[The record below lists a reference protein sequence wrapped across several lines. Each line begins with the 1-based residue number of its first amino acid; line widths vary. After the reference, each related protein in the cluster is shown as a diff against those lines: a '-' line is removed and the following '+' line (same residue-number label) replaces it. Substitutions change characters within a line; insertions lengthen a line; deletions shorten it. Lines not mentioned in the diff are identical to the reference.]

1 MASSPVALLP
11 LLVLAVICAIVTAHV
26 AAGERGADRLNAR
39 ARVRGAG
46 GASGEPTMSARSLRI
61 ESTAGSRNGSTRVG
75 VGVGVGSPG
84 GAVEA
89 RVQVGTQITVS
100 GVSLDINFD
109 ALRCFT
115 FPKATLKALKAGR
128 DVQVWWNGLTG
139 GSKSGSKGAGSTRR
153 KEAGTEGRAA
163 GAACKQLQ
171 FFANPAC
178 KGKAL
183 DEVLK
188 PQYAG
193 LRKFFNIPRWVMGA
207 RGDGG
212 TW

>member
-1 MASSPVALLP
+1 
-11 LLVLAVICAIVTAHV
+11 
-26 AAGERGADRLNAR
+26 
-39 ARVRGAG
+39 
-46 GASGEPTMSARSLRI
+46 MSARSLRI

-75 VGVGVGSPG
+75 VGVGVDSPG

-89 RVQVGTQITVS
+89 SVQVGTQITVS

-115 FPKATLKALKAGR
+115 FPKAALKALKAGR
-128 DVQVWWNGLTG
+128 GVQVWWNGLKG
-139 GSKSGSKGAGSTRR
+139 GSKSGSKGAGSTRG

-163 GAACKQLQ
+163 GAACKQVQ

-193 LRKFFNIPRWVMGA
+193 LRKFFNVPSTKKISRWTSVSCTPDVTCQHATCPSNSTCMPTSDSKGVTCA
-207 RGDGG
+207 CNPGFAANNGSCL
-212 TW
+212 